1 MANVL
6 VFAETRAN
14 ALRKIALESVTAARA
29 LADSTGGGEV
39 HALVVG
45 SPGVA
50 AVAEQLGQ
58 HGVDVVVAVEHAGL
72 ANFDREVVAATLA
85 ARANSRSY
93 RIVLVGFSAQGRDIG
108 PRVAAKLDAPI
119 VTDVVA
125 ASVSGEAIVVKHP
138 A

>member
-45 SPGVA
+45 TPGVA
-50 AVAEQLGQ
+50 SVAEQLGQ
-58 HGVDVVVAVEHAGL
+58 HGAEVAIVVEHAGL
-72 ANFDREVVAATLA
+72 AKFDREVVAATLA
-85 ARANSRSY
+85 ARA
-93 RIVLVGFSAQGRDIG
+93 
-108 PRVAAKLDAPI
+108 K
-119 VTDVVA
+119 T
-125 ASVSGEAIVVKHP
+125 
-138 A
+138 